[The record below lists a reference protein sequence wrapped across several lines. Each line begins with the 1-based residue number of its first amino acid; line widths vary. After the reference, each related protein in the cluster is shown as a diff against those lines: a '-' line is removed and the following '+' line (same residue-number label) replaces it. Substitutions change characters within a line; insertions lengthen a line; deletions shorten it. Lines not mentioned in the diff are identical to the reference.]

1 MKKEKSIWVLDPT
14 PPGFPAAVTTGAGV
28 SPTAPR
34 PCGGAP
40 LHVGPS
46 GLGFQRAPCG
56 LLQSAGSAP
65 SAGLESFPFPW
76 LPGGRERAGA
86 IKRTSRVEEEKKKMN
101 EEWQM
106 KKRREMVYKE
116 ELWQWWW
123 VHEKEWQRDG
133 AGGNICSTGSCT
145 DSIMLALSFSIRDN
159 GQVCS
164 RQIASNTPALT
175 GICRDF
181 AAAQSLII

>member
-86 IKRTSRVEEEKKKMN
+86 IKRTSRVEEEKKR
-101 EEWQM
+101 WM
-106 KKRREMVYKE
+106 KNDKWRR
-116 ELWQWWW
+116 
-123 VHEKEWQRDG
+123 
-133 AGGNICSTGSCT
+133 GGRWCT
-145 DSIMLALSFSIRDN
+145 KKSSDN
-159 GQVCS
+159 DDECMRKSDRETERGETYAVP
-164 RQIASNTPALT
+164 APALI
-175 GICRDF
+175 GKCLHSASR
-181 AAAQSLII
+181 

>member
-65 SAGLESFPFPW
+65 SVGLESFPFPW

-101 EEWQM
+101 EE
-106 KKRREMVYKE
+106 
-116 ELWQWWW
+116 
-123 VHEKEWQRDG
+123 
-133 AGGNICSTGSCT
+133 
-145 DSIMLALSFSIRDN
+145 
-159 GQVCS
+159 
-164 RQIASNTPALT
+164 
-175 GICRDF
+175 
-181 AAAQSLII
+181 